1 MMNEKC
7 AGCIHCEVCGFI
19 ESEVAKE
26 GACAFYEDGKKW
38 ELTKEEKALLQKW
51 RDNRGISMK
60 DFEDAMDSLEQE
72 PKTGHWIY
80 SRAVN
85 TGEIVFSECS
95 VCGNGE
101 SGCALRMNYCPNCG
115 AKMEAEE

>member
-7 AGCIHCEVCGFI
+7 AARVHCEVCGFI
-19 ESEVAKE
+19 ESEVVRD
-26 GACAFYEDGKKW
+26 GACDFYEDGKKW
-38 ELTKEEKALLQKW
+38 
-51 RDNRGISMK
+51 RPI
-60 DFEDAMDSLEQE
+60 
-72 PKTGHWIY
+72 KTGHWIY

-115 AKMEAEE
+115 AKMAESEEV

>member
-1 MMNEKC
+1 MTSAEAVNRLKSDIYEYADFQDNPNED
-7 AGCIHCEVCGFI
+7 EFW
-19 ESEVAKE
+19 E
-26 GACAFYEDGKKW
+26 AFDMAI
-38 ELTKEEKALLQKW
+38 KA
-51 RDNRGISMK
+51 
-60 DFEDAMDSLEQE
+60 LEQE